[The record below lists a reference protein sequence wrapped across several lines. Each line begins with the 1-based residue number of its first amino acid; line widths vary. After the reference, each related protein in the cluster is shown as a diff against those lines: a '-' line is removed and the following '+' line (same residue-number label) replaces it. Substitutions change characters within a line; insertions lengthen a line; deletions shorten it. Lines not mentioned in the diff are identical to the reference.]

1 MSKPPAPGGERRS
14 ERATTVAGAVGMVK
28 NRFDNLALA
37 EQRGRSSAQIVE
49 ETSGTGFESY
59 LGWTL
64 SGRCQAT
71 QLTE

>member
-1 MSKPPAPGGERRS
+1 
-14 ERATTVAGAVGMVK
+14 MVK

-37 EQRGRSSAQIVE
+37 EQRGRPSAQIVE
-49 ETSGTGFESY
+49 ETSGTGFESH
-59 LGWTL
+59 LEWTL